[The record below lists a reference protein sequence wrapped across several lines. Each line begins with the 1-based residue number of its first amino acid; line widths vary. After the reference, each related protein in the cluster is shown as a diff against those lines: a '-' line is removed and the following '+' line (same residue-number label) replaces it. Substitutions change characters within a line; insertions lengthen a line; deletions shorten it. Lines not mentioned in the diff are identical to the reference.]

1 LTAKLLE
8 TTEGAAHKTA
18 GQQESEE
25 KAENVKDSSRKIK
38 KNENL
43 VAISF

>member
-1 LTAKLLE
+1 MARLLK
-8 TTEGAAHKTA
+8 TTEGAAHKTT
-18 GQQESEE
+18 GQKGSQE
-25 KAENVKDSSRKIK
+25 KAENVKGSRKIK